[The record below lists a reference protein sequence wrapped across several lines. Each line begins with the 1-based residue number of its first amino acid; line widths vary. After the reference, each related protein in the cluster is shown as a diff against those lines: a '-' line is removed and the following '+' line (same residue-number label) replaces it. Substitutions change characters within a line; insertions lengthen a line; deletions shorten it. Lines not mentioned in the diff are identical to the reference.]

1 MTADFVSDSI
11 EQSMRPRPRLG
22 VARRRW
28 DWKLVAGGAL
38 AALVLAWIL
47 FFAGA
52 TSAGAA
58 IDEPGEFVVT
68 LLDGLTLAGLYFI
81 VASGFTLIFGLMRT
95 VNMAHGSL
103 FLLAAYVAVEV
114 QQRMVGKTRNITADD
129 VDMWSWILPL
139 LIGAFVAAVVGFV
152 IFEIFLRWNHG
163 QELRQALITLAI
175 SIILADQLLAHAGGL
190 AQSMA
195 WPQGVTHFVE
205 IFGERCTRRVGF
217 RTGDAV
223 VVGGALWLWLNR
235 TRMGIV
241 IRAGV
246 ADEQMVRALGINIGI
261 VFAITFF
268 VGSFLAGMGGV
279 MVASFAGVATGADGQ
294 WLLHSLVVVII
305 GGLGSIRGA
314 VAGALL
320 YGMVSAFAPVYLP
333 SGTPTT
339 RSSSRSRAAGDR
351 AGDATVRPVRAA
363 RVSTPTIPRPRTLVV
378 ATVVALL
385 VLMPFVGTEF
395 FVNFVLH
402 PDVDPQGPERRL
414 HRAVRGAPPLARRR
428 PRRGDARSGREHA
441 RSARAVRRRACQA
454 RARGRRRHRCRD
466 RRHRLLRRHA
476 PPGPGDPAP
485 RSTTSWCG

>member
-1 MTADFVSDSI
+1 MTADLVSDSI
-11 EQSMRPRPRLG
+11 EQPMRPRPQLG
-22 VARRRW
+22 ARRRW

-38 AALVLAWIL
+38 ATLVLAWIL
-47 FFAGA
+47 FFAGE

-58 IDEPGEFVVT
+58 IDEPGKFVVT

-205 IFGERCTRRVGF
+205 IFGERYATSRLFVL
-217 RTGDAV
+217 AIAL

-314 VAGALL
+314 VAGA
-320 YGMVSAFAPVYLP
+320 APVRHGQRLRTGVP
-333 SGTPTT
+333 ADACTPTT
-339 RSSSRSRAAGDR
+339 RSSSRSRCWRSCWRCDR
-351 AGDATVRPVRAA
+351 TACSGGPSEHAD
-363 RVSTPTIPRPRTLVV
+363 
-378 ATVVALL
+378 
-385 VLMPFVGTEF
+385 
-395 FVNFVLH
+395 H
-402 PDVDPQGPERRL
+402 P
-414 HRAVRGAPPLARRR
+414 PPAHA
-428 PRRGDARSGREHA
+428 RRGD
-441 RSARAVRRRACQA
+441 RRGVAGVDA
-454 RARGRRRHRCRD
+454 LRRHRV
-466 RRHRLLRRHA
+466 LRQLRA
-476 PPGPGDPAP
+476 PPG
-485 RSTTSWCG
+485 R